1 MKKKIIVSL
10 GALIG
15 MSCLLGM
22 LAFLLD
28 SWETSSIFRK
38 VIGIMALLG
47 WVCITYSLVT
57 LKYKWIRKLA
67 E

>member
-10 GALIG
+10 AALIG

-22 LAFLLD
+22 LAFLLE
-28 SWETSSIFRK
+28 SWETRSFLHK
-38 VIGIMALLG
+38 AVGIAALLG
-47 WVCITYSLVT
+47 WVYITYNLAT

>member
-10 GALIG
+10 SALIG

-38 VIGIMALLG
+38 VIGIIALLG
-47 WVCITYSLVT
+47 WVGITYSLVT